1 MVFSSILFIFK
12 FLPIA
17 LITYFSTP
25 KKYKNLCLLVFSLF
39 FYSWGEPKYFPIMI
53 SSIFIDFFIAKK
65 IEDNRSNKTLCKILL
80 LTSLVFNLG
89 MLFLFKYSN
98 FFIGNLNEIFNLSIS
113 KLNLLLPLG
122 ISFYTF
128 QTLSYTIDVY
138 RGAVKAET
146 NIIDFGAFV
155 SLFPQLIAG
164 PIVKYTD
171 INKELKHR
179 EIDLDKIEE
188 GISEFILGLG
198 KKVLI
203 ANNIGMLWTEVQ
215 AIGFANISTPLA
227 WLGII
232 AFSLQ
237 IYFDFSGY
245 SSMAIGLG
253 KMIGFTFPENFNFPY
268 MSRSMTEFW
277 RRWHITLGNWFKEY
291 VFIPLGG
298 NRVSKQKLYLN
309 LFIVWFLTGV
319 WHGAEYNFILW
330 GMFFFITISIEK
342 AGLLKVLNK
351 YKLFSHIYSLVL
363 LLLGWS
369 IFAIVDLNEL
379 YIFLNRLFVFKG
391 GVEWTYYLGNYLI
404 IMIIGCVF
412 STPIINNIY
421 INHIHNKWIRTI
433 ILISVFI
440 FSVAY
445 LVDATYNPF
454 LYFRF

>member
-12 FLPIA
+12 FLPVA
-17 LITYFSTP
+17 LVAYFITP
-25 KKYKNLCLLVFSLF
+25 KKYKNLSLLVLSLF

-53 SSIFIDFFIAKK
+53 ASIIVDFFISKN
-65 IEDNRSNKTLCKILL
+65 IEGNRSNKTFCKALL
-80 LTSLVFNLG
+80 IGSLIFNLG
-89 MLFLFKYSN
+89 MLFMFKYSD
-98 FFIGNLNEIFNLSIS
+98 FFIHNLNEILNLSIS
-113 KLNLLLPLG
+113 KLNLTLPLG

-138 RGAVKAET
+138 RGTVKAET
-146 NIIDFGAFV
+146 NIIDFAAFV

-171 INKELKHR
+171 VNKQLKNR
-179 EIDLDKIEE
+179 SVNLDKIEE

-203 ANNIGMLWTEVQ
+203 ANNIGMLWVEVQ
-215 AIGFANISTPLA
+215 SIGFSNISTQLA

-232 AFSLQ
+232 AFALQ

-253 KMIGFTFPENFNFPY
+253 KIFGFDFPQNFNFPY
-268 MSRSMTEFW
+268 ISRSMTEFW

-298 NRVSKQKLYLN
+298 NRVSKKRLYLN
-309 LFIVWFLTGV
+309 LFIVWIITGF

-330 GMFFFITISIEK
+330 GLFFFITISIEK
-342 AGLLKVLNK
+342 AGLLKILNR
-351 YKLFSHIYSLVL
+351 YKVFSHIYSIFL
-363 LLLGWS
+363 LLIGWS
-369 IFAIVDLNEL
+369 IFAITDLNEL
-379 YIFLNRLFVFKG
+379 YLFLSRLFIFEG
-391 GVEWTYYLGNYLI
+391 GVEWTYYLSNYFI
-404 IMIIGCVF
+404 IIIIGCVF
-412 STPIINNIY
+412 STPLINNVY
-421 INHIHNKWIRTI
+421 IKYCSNKYVKTL
-433 ILISVFI
+433 ILMFLLILSI
-440 FSVAY
+440 AY
-445 LVDATYNPF
+445 LVNATYNPF

>member
-12 FLPIA
+12 FLPVA
-17 LITYFSTP
+17 LIIYFITP
-25 KKYKNLCLLVFSLF
+25 KRYKNLSLVVLSLF
-39 FYSWGEPKYFPIMI
+39 FYCWGEPKYFPIMI
-53 SSIFIDFFIAKK
+53 SSIIVDFFISKK
-65 IEDNRSNKTLCKILL
+65 IESNRSNKNSCKILL
-80 LTSLVFNLG
+80 ISSLMFNLG
-89 MLFLFKYSN
+89 MLFVFKYSN
-98 FFIGNLNEIFNLSIS
+98 FFIHNLNEIFNLTIS
-113 KLNLLLPLG
+113 KVNLILPLG

-138 RGAVKAET
+138 RGTVKAET
-146 NIIDFGAFV
+146 NIIDFAAFV

-171 INKELKHR
+171 VKKQLKNR
-179 EIDLDKIEE
+179 DVDLDKIEE

-203 ANNIGMLWTEVQ
+203 ANNIGMLWVEVQ
-215 AIGFANISTPLA
+215 GIGFSDISTQLA

-232 AFSLQ
+232 AFALQ

-253 KMIGFTFPENFNFPY
+253 KIFGFDFPQNFNFPY
-268 MSRSMTEFW
+268 ISRSMTEFW
-277 RRWHITLGNWFKEY
+277 RRWHITLGSWFKEY

-298 NRVSKQKLYLN
+298 NRVPKKRLYLN
-309 LFIVWFLTGV
+309 LFIVWIITGF

-330 GMFFFITISIEK
+330 GVFFFLTISIEK

-351 YKLFSHIYSLVL
+351 YNLFSHIYALVL
-363 LLLGWS
+363 LLIGWS
-369 IFAIVDLNEL
+369 VFAITDLNEL
-379 YIFLNRLFVFKG
+379 YLFLNRLFIFKS
-391 GVEWTYYLGNYLI
+391 GVEWKYYLSNYLI
-404 IMIIGCVF
+404 ILIIACVF
-412 STPIINNIY
+412 STPLANNIY
-421 INHIHNKWIRTI
+421 IKYCSNKYVKTLILMF
-433 ILISVFI
+433 ILIISI
-440 FSVAY
+440 AY